1 MKKIQRGIFP
11 SILLCGAFSTMVLP
25 GCIGNRSAE
34 GSRISVD
41 SIPVDTVVQLDAS
54 NPESPKCQIKINF
67 TYLKSAEAN
76 DSLTDVINKVLEEA
90 FSSAHAGAASPETF
104 VSSIKESLASDY
116 LRDVQTP
123 YQTDVKN
130 GMKPDEIPNWYNYEY
145 EITSTLTEGK
155 DSIWNYAVTTYENT
169 GGAHPNKWGHWVNVD
184 ATSGKSLSKK
194 DVFAKG
200 SEDKICEL
208 ILPQLLAEANKKLET
223 DTLTCV
229 EGLKEMG
236 MLLETGLYIPDN
248 FLLGKDGVTFLYNRY
263 DIAPGYMGGF
273 ELTVPY
279 QEISTYLIK
288 K

>member
-11 SILLCGAFSTMVLP
+11 SILLYGALSAMVLP

-34 GSRISVD
+34 GSRTSVD

-54 NPESPKCQIKINF
+54 NPESPQCQIKINF

-104 VSSIKESLASDY
+104 VSSIKESLVSDY

-123 YQTDVKN
+123 YQADVKN

-169 GGAHPNKWGHWVNVD
+169 GGAHPNTWSHWVNVD

-194 DVFAKG
+194 DVFVRG
-200 SEDKICEL
+200 TDEKICQL
-208 ILPQLLAEANKKLET
+208 ILPQLLAEANRKLNT

-229 EGLKEMG
+229 AGLQEVG
-236 MLLETGLYIPDN
+236 MLLETDLYVPDN

-263 DIAPGYMGGF
+263 DIAPYYMGAF

>member
-1 MKKIQRGIFP
+1 MKKLRRGMFP

-25 GCIGNRSAE
+25 GCTGNRSAE
-34 GSRISVD
+34 VDRMAVD
-41 SIPVDTVVQLDAS
+41 SILQDTTVYLDKE
-54 NPESPKCQIKINF
+54 NPESPTCQIKINF
-67 TYLKSAEAN
+67 QYLKSAEAD
-76 DSLTDVINKVLEEA
+76 DSLTEVINKVLEET
-90 FSSAHAGAASPETF
+90 FSSAHVGAVSPESF
-104 VSSIKESLASDY
+104 VASIKKSLVNDY
-116 LRDVQTP
+116 FRDVQTP

-130 GMKPDEIPNWYNYEY
+130 GMKPDEIPNWYNYEF
-145 EITSTLTEGK
+145 EIVSELTEGK
-155 DSIWNYAVTTYENT
+155 DSIWNYAVTTYQNT
-169 GGAHPNKWGHWVNVD
+169 GGAHPNKWGNWVNVD
-184 ATSGKSLSKK
+184 ATTGKSLSKK
-194 DVFAKG
+194 EVFVKG

-279 QEISTYLIK
+279 QDIDAYLIK

>member
-41 SIPVDTVVQLDAS
+41 SIPMDTVVQLDAS

-184 ATSGKSLSKK
+184 AISGKSLSKK

-279 QEISTYLIK
+279 QDIDAYLIK

>member
-11 SILLCGAFSTMVLP
+11 SILLYGALSAMVLP

-41 SIPVDTVVQLDAS
+41 SIPTDTVVQLDAS
-54 NPESPKCQIKINF
+54 NPESPQCQIRINF

-104 VSSIKESLASDY
+104 VSSIKESLVSDY

-169 GGAHPNKWGHWVNVD
+169 GGAHPNTWSHWVNVD

-194 DVFAKG
+194 DVFVRG
-200 SEDKICEL
+200 TDEKICQL
-208 ILPQLLAEANKKLET
+208 ILPQLLAEANRKLNT

-229 EGLKEMG
+229 AGLQEVG
-236 MLLETGLYIPDN
+236 MLLETDLYVPDN

-263 DIAPGYMGGF
+263 DIAPYYMGAF

>member
-11 SILLCGAFSTMVLP
+11 SILLCGALSTMVLP

-41 SIPVDTVVQLDAS
+41 SIPTDTVVLLDAS
-54 NPESPKCQIKINF
+54 NPESPQCQIKINF

-104 VSSIKESLASDY
+104 VSSIKESLVSDY

-123 YQTDVKN
+123 YQADVKN

-169 GGAHPNKWGHWVNVD
+169 GGAHPNTWSHWVNVD

-194 DVFAKG
+194 DVFVRG
-200 SEDKICEL
+200 TDEKICQL
-208 ILPQLLAEANKKLET
+208 ILPQLLAEANRKLNT

-229 EGLKEMG
+229 AGLQEVG
-236 MLLETGLYIPDN
+236 MLLETDLYVPDN

-263 DIAPGYMGGF
+263 DIAPYYMGAF

>member
-11 SILLCGAFSTMVLP
+11 SILLCGALSTMVLP

-41 SIPVDTVVQLDAS
+41 SIPTDTTVLLDAS
-54 NPESPKCQIKINF
+54 NPESPQCQIKINF

-104 VSSIKESLASDY
+104 VSSIKESLVNDY
-116 LRDVQTP
+116 LRDVQAP

-130 GMKPDEIPNWYNYEY
+130 GMKSDEIPNWYNYEY

-169 GGAHPNKWGHWVNVD
+169 GGAHPNTWSHWVNVD

-194 DVFAKG
+194 DVFVRG
-200 SEDKICEL
+200 TDEKICQL
-208 ILPQLLAEANKKLET
+208 ILPQLLAEANRKLNT

-229 EGLKEMG
+229 AGLQEVG
-236 MLLETGLYIPDN
+236 MLLETDLYVPDN

-263 DIAPGYMGGF
+263 DIAPYYMGAF

>member
-11 SILLCGAFSTMVLP
+11 SILLCGALSAMVLP

-54 NPESPKCQIKINF
+54 NPESPQCQIKINF

-104 VSSIKESLASDY
+104 VSSIKESLVSDY

-169 GGAHPNKWGHWVNVD
+169 GGAHPNTWSHWVNVD

-194 DVFAKG
+194 DVFVRG
-200 SEDKICEL
+200 TDEKICQL
-208 ILPQLLAEANKKLET
+208 ILPQLLAEANRKLNT

-229 EGLKEMG
+229 AGLQEVG
-236 MLLETGLYIPDN
+236 MLLETDLYVPDN

-263 DIAPGYMGGF
+263 DIAPYYMGAF